1 MLSDGFVGTPM
12 SFGEGRVYQELFPD
26 FAGVPTFVCKTKK
39 TGSSQR
45 IFNCSSIF
53 KNQKPEIEKIFFEKD
68 VFL

>member
-45 IFNCSSIF
+45 IH
-53 KNQKPEIEKIFFEKD
+53 FEPA
-68 VFL
+68 FGF